1 MAYHLFEINPFKQ
14 LTFIETKATYREAK
28 LRVRELR
35 MSPQLGTGVT
45 VRMMFAADE
54 HEAERLLKEKRE
66 HRPMGEHD

>member
-28 LRVRELR
+28 QKVRELR
-35 MSPQLGTGVT
+35 KSAALGTGVT
-45 VRMMFAADE
+45 VRMMFATDQ